1 MTYENETASFAA
13 MKRDLDDVVGRSIGL
28 KNRPV
33 SGAVI
38 GGKSAQLTR
47 QTLPQDVHETCGQA
61 SNLVAR
67 IMDMAD
73 RLCGPVPSAGDTGSE
88 VNAPVVGEFGQ
99 MRERLS
105 ATREGLAS
113 ASAALDR
120 IERELL

>member
-1 MTYENETASFAA
+1 MSFEKDMEAAMQQVERRISAKTFTGTAVKTAS
-13 MKRDLDDVVGRSIGL
+13 
-28 KNRPV
+28 
-33 SGAVI
+33 
-38 GGKSAQLTR
+38 QLTR

-73 RLCGPVPSAGDTGSE
+73 RLCGPVPSAGGTGSE

-113 ASAALDR
+113 ANDALDR